1 MSWARRPPEPPPRG
15 TGSDWYWY
23 WADGEKEPWVTE
35 VYYGCWQ
42 LYNGNGWW
50 HSDPVPKP
58 SDAPPFR
65 GRKRITDQNLPKI
78 DSKKE
83 ELQKAI
89 QSMPEE
95 LIEELPPVRY
105 RGRGLL

>member
-1 MSWARRPPEPPPRG
+1 MKWTRKPPEPPPRD

-23 WADGEKEPWVTE
+23 WADGEKEAWVTE

-42 LYNGNGWW
+42 LYNNNGWW
-50 HSDPVPKP
+50 HPEPVPKP
-58 SDAPPFR
+58 TEAPPFR
-65 GRKRITDQNLPKI
+65 NRKNQIEESRI

-89 QSMPEE
+89 QSMPEV
-95 LIEELPPVRY
+95 EELPPVRY
-105 RGRGLL
+105 RGRGIL